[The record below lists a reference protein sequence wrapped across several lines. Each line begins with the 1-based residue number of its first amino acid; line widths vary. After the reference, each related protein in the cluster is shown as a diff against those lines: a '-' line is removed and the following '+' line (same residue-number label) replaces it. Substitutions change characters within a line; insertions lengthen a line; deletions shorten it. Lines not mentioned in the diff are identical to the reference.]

1 MKSRDV
7 GIDLGTTSVIVY
19 VAGKGIVMTEPSVVA
34 VNTETDDVIAVGK
47 QAYDMIGKTPS
58 KIQAIQPMKDGVISD
73 YDVTEAMLKYY
84 IKRVGES
91 LFFKPRVAVCIP
103 AMTTEVEQRAT
114 KSAALAVG
122 ARKIYLI
129 EEPIAAAI
137 GAGIDISK
145 PCGNMVV
152 DIGGGTADIAV
163 ISLNGTVTADSV
175 KMAGVKLDEA
185 IVNFIRKKYS
195 VLIGEKMAERIK
207 IELCDL
213 IHPDEK
219 RTMEIKG
226 RNLVQGLPCRLTVNS
241 KDVYDAIVEEIRVI
255 VDAIKA
261 VIERTPPE
269 LVGDIKTNGVTMT
282 GGGALLG
289 GLAEYLSRE
298 IGTDVHVAEKPLEC
312 VGLGTGRIFEFI
324 DKLGEDFLTSKSLI
338 Y

>member
-1 MKSRDV
+1 MKSKDV
-7 GIDLGTTSVIVY
+7 GIDLGTTSVMVY
-19 VAGKGIVMTEPSVVA
+19 VGGKGIVLTEPSVVA
-34 VNTETDDVIAVGK
+34 VNMETDAVITVGQ

-84 IKRVGES
+84 IKRIGES

-114 KSAALAVG
+114 KSAALGVG

-145 PCGNMVV
+145 PNGNMVV

-163 ISLNGTVTADSV
+163 ISLNGTVTSDSV
-175 KMAGVKLDEA
+175 KMAGVKLDDS
-185 IVNFIRKKYS
+185 IVDFIRKKYS
-195 VLIGEKMAERIK
+195 VLIGERMAETIK
-207 IELCDL
+207 IGLTDL
-213 IHPDEK
+213 INPSED
-219 RTMEIKG
+219 RVMEIKG
-226 RNLVQGLPCRLTVNS
+226 RNLLQGLPCRLIVNS
-241 KDVYDAIVEEIRVI
+241 CDVYDAIIDDVVQI
-255 VDAIKA
+255 VDTIKA

-269 LVGDIKTNGVTMT
+269 LVGDIKTNGITLT
-282 GGGALLG
+282 GGSALLG
-289 GLAEYLSRE
+289 GLCEYISRE
-298 IGTDVHVAEKPLEC
+298 IGAEVRIAEDPLNCVAI
-312 VGLGTGRIFEFI
+312 GTGKIFEFI

>member
-1 MKSRDV
+1 
-7 GIDLGTTSVIVY
+7 
-19 VAGKGIVMTEPSVVA
+19 
-34 VNTETDDVIAVGK
+34 
-47 QAYDMIGKTPS
+47 
-58 KIQAIQPMKDGVISD
+58 
-73 YDVTEAMLKYY
+73 
-84 IKRVGES
+84 
-91 LFFKPRVAVCIP
+91 
-103 AMTTEVEQRAT
+103 
-114 KSAALAVG
+114 
-122 ARKIYLI
+122 
-129 EEPIAAAI
+129 
-137 GAGIDISK
+137 
-145 PCGNMVV
+145 
-152 DIGGGTADIAV
+152 
-163 ISLNGTVTADSV
+163 
-175 KMAGVKLDEA
+175 
-185 IVNFIRKKYS
+185 
-195 VLIGEKMAERIK
+195 MAERIK

-241 KDVYDAIVEEIRVI
+241 KDVYDAIIEEIRVI

-324 DKLGEDFLTSKSLI
+324 DKLGEDCLTSKSLI

>member
-1 MKSRDV
+1 MGSCAWTRR
-7 GIDLGTTSVIVY
+7 S
-19 VAGKGIVMTEPSVVA
+19 
-34 VNTETDDVIAVGK
+34 
-47 QAYDMIGKTPS
+47 
-58 KIQAIQPMKDGVISD
+58 
-73 YDVTEAMLKYY
+73 
-84 IKRVGES
+84 
-91 LFFKPRVAVCIP
+91 
-103 AMTTEVEQRAT
+103 
-114 KSAALAVG
+114 
-122 ARKIYLI
+122 
-129 EEPIAAAI
+129 
-137 GAGIDISK
+137 GIDISK

-241 KDVYDAIVEEIRVI
+241 KDVYDAIIEEIRVI